1 MVNNT
6 ELSIFEYVQKL
17 LDYHN
22 ASKVHGLLC
31 GLLCVNGTL
40 GGEAWLSCV
49 VDELPEDKNL
59 IRDSQEL
66 LLELQDVTFSQLR
79 ADSFSFSLI
88 LPSDQTP
95 LAQRTLSLGYWCQ
108 GFLSGLGLGGMQK
121 SWTLSDE
128 ADEFLNDLLE
138 ISQVGFDTQNA
149 AEEDECAYT
158 EIVEYVRIGVLLME
172 QELRPYTDKS
182 RLH

>member
-6 ELSIFEYVQKL
+6 EASTFEHMQTL

-31 GLLCVNGTL
+31 GLLCVNGALTS
-40 GGEAWLSCV
+40 ETWLNCV
-49 VDELPEDKNL
+49 VDELPSAKNR
-59 IRDSQEL
+59 IQDSQEL
-66 LLELQDVTFSQLR
+66 LFQLQDVTFSQLT
-79 ADSFSFSLI
+79 ADNFSFSLL
-88 LPSDQTP
+88 LPSDHIP
-95 LAQRTLSLGYWCQ
+95 IFKRTLALGYWCQ

-121 SWTLSDE
+121 SWALSAE
-128 ADEFLNDLLE
+128 AEEFLNDLLQ
-138 ISQVGFDTQNA
+138 ITQVGFDTQNA
-149 AEEDECAYT
+149 GEEDECAYT
-158 EIVEYVRIGVLLME
+158 EIVEYIRVGVLLME

>member
-1 MVNNT
+1 MVNNAEFFT
-6 ELSIFEYVQKL
+6 FEYVQEL

-31 GLLCVNGTL
+31 GLLCANEHINSET
-40 GGEAWLSCV
+40 WLNCI
-49 VDELPEDKNL
+49 VDELPEDNNL
-59 IRDSQEL
+59 TQYSREL
-66 LLELQDVTFSQLR
+66 LLELQDMTFSQLR
-79 ADSFSFSLI
+79 ADSFSFSLL

-95 LAQRTLSLGYWCQ
+95 LTQRALSLGCWCQ

-121 SWTLSDE
+121 SWLLSTE
-128 ADEFLNDLLE
+128 ADEFLNDLLQ
-138 ISQVGFDTQNA
+138 IAQVGFDTQNTV
-149 AEEDECAYT
+149 EEDECAYT
-158 EIVEYVRIGVLLME
+158 EIIEYVRMGVLLME

>member
-1 MVNNT
+1 MVNNAESFT
-6 ELSIFEYVQKL
+6 FEYVQEL

-31 GLLCVNGTL
+31 GLLCVDGALSSDT
-40 GGEAWLSCV
+40 WLNCV

-59 IRDSQEL
+59 TQVSRQL
-66 LLELQDVTFSQLR
+66 LLELQDVTFSQLT
-79 ADSFSFSLI
+79 ADSFGFSLL
-88 LPSDQTP
+88 LPSDHISLP
-95 LAQRTLSLGYWCQ
+95 QRTLSLGYWCQ

-121 SWTLSDE
+121 SWTLSAE
-128 ADEFLNDLLE
+128 AEEFLNDLLQ
-138 ISQVGFDTQNA
+138 IAQVGFDTQNA
-149 AEEDECAYT
+149 VEEDECAYT

-172 QELRPYTDKS
+172 QELRPHTDKS

>member
-1 MVNNT
+1 MVNNAESFT
-6 ELSIFEYVQKL
+6 FEYVQEL

-22 ASKVHGLLC
+22 VSKVHGLLC
-31 GLLCVNGTL
+31 GLLCVNGALSSET
-40 GGEAWLSCV
+40 WLNCV
-49 VDELPEDKNL
+49 VDELPEDISL
-59 IRDSQEL
+59 TQDSRQL
-66 LLELQDVTFSQLR
+66 LLALQEATFSQLT
-79 ADSFSFSLI
+79 ADSFSFSLL
-88 LPSDQTP
+88 LPSDQRP

-121 SWTLSDE
+121 SWTLSAE
-128 ADEFLNDLLE
+128 ADEFLNDLLQ
-138 ISQVGFDTQNA
+138 IAQVGFDTQNA

-158 EIVEYVRIGVLLME
+158 EIIEYVRMGVLLME